1 MLSKNSKFERMLKEH
16 EKPLTVFLE
25 LEGIKTKSEMD
36 QKYPRESLK
45 SQKNIMK
52 YIYHDIEDSSTQF

>member
-25 LEGIKTKSEMD
+25 LEGIKTRSEMD

-45 SQKNIMK
+45 S
-52 YIYHDIEDSSTQF
+52 